1 MRQETRDKINNIKKI
16 GLRSCCLLPVAKV
29 ILVACCLL
37 LVAPAIKAQES
48 VTLGVHPPIFELNL
62 KRGQVFQSK
71 ITIWN
76 KSNIAIPLEAVM
88 TSFTAADEL
97 GRIQFEKGD
106 IADWFKI
113 EKPGFI
119 LKPGEVREVNFQI
132 SVPKNAKE
140 KGYYQVILFKPKLSS
155 QYFKEGETRTIP
167 QIGVLFL
174 ISVGEKGKA
183 NFEIVEFGISEKSRI
198 KPLEKLTRT
207 VLVDGSYIP
216 FILRVKNNDIYHI
229 KPSGSLK
236 IYKTT
241 ENSSLQNIIGEAEIK
256 ETTILPG
263 EIRRFSVNFK
273 PDLSKNLYKFL
284 PDFLADFLSE
294 NFYWGKYKVVLELH
308 GSGTIEKEMNIFIF
322 PLKGTIILILL
333 VFLVLFIMIKYKKR
347 REREHKTT
355 RNRARKDT
363 KVS

>member
-48 VTLGVHPPIFELNL
+48 VTLGVHPPLFELNL
-62 KRGQVFQSK
+62 KKGQVLKDK
-71 ITIWN
+71 IIIWN
-76 KSNIAIPLEAVM
+76 RSNISIPLEAVV
-88 TSFTAADEL
+88 TSFTASDEF

-106 IADWFKI
+106 IADWFKT

-119 LKPGEVREVNFQI
+119 LKPGEGREVNFQI
-132 SVPKNAKE
+132 SVPDNAKD
-140 KGYYQVILFKPKLSS
+140 KGYYEIILFKPKLPPH
-155 QYFKEGETRTIP
+155 YFEEEATRTIP
-167 QIGVLFL
+167 EIGVLFL
-174 ISVGEKGKA
+174 ISVGEREKA

-198 KPLEKLTRT
+198 KPLEKITKT
-207 VLVDGSYIP
+207 VLVNGSYIP

-229 KPSGSLK
+229 KPSGLLK

-241 ENSSLQNIIGEAEIK
+241 ENGSPQNIIGETEIK

-263 EIRRFSVNFK
+263 KIRQFSVNFK
-273 PDLSKNLYKFL
+273 PNLSQRLYKYL

-294 NFYWGKYKVVLELH
+294 NLFLGKYKVVLELH
-308 GSGTIEKEMNIFIF
+308 GSGAIEKEMSILIF
-322 PLKGTIILILL
+322 PLKGAIILILL
-333 VFLVLFIMIKYKKR
+333 VVLSLFIIIKYKKR
-347 REREHKTT
+347 REREHQTT
-355 RNRARKDT
+355 RNRTRKDA